1 MQVVCTEW
9 GQRPGRC
16 MDIKLAVVLIQTSLF
31 SSGNQPCL
39 GTVGLQTLRA
49 SRDFTHQFS
58 LSISPRI
65 WERYRI
71 RCYDLASWKG
81 LLFVTTNTRNYEDAL
96 VKPSNT
102 TPALKRTVSFVT
114 LRHLNFQSFQLTKC
128 MFSQL
133 LEGHCVLHMGCWQS
147 TNGNHLETTKI
158 LQPLLCLPNV
168 KRKKRK
174 AILTLT

>member
-1 MQVVCTEW
+1 
-9 GQRPGRC
+9 
-16 MDIKLAVVLIQTSLF
+16 MDIKLAVVLIQISLF

-49 SRDFTHQFS
+49 SRDITHEFS

-71 RCYDLASWKG
+71 RCYNLASWKG
-81 LLFVTTNTRNYEDAL
+81 LLFVTTKTRNYEDAL

-114 LRHLNFQSFQLTKC
+114 LRHLNFPSFQLTKC

-133 LEGHCVLHMGCWQS
+133 LEVHCVLYMGCWQS

-158 LQPLLCLPNV
+158 LQPLLCLLNV